1 MIWRMQ
7 MTDKT
12 YASRRG
18 FLSAARNFAVAAT
31 FASAGVLA
39 GGIASAQAQQA
50 PAKLVITAIPD
61 DGDADRM
68 RESFGALAR
77 LLGKAAGI
85 PVEYMHVENYAASV
99 TALATGRAHVAW
111 LGAVTT
117 AQARM
122 QMGDKLTILGCRDID
137 KGFVSYFIANPALG
151 LAPVADLG
159 ELAKAAQGKGWS
171 FTFGSKSSTSGHM
184 MPRKYF
190 MDQSGS
196 LPEKVFRSVAYSGS
210 HDVVMQ
216 MVADGT
222 HQLGALNYASW
233 DKAPDALK
241 ARAPIIYKTPPYT
254 NYALT
259 ARADLPPELL
269 AKLRKA
275 LLAIDGS
282 TPEGAQVLKYLKA
295 GKFIAADISEWQG
308 YVDLLQSG
316 IDIGG

>member
-1 MIWRMQ
+1 MHHQR
-7 MTDKT
+7 T
-12 YASRRG
+12 ASRRG
-18 FLSAARNFAVAAT
+18 FLLSAAALAVAG
-31 FASAGVLA
+31 SLGLNAGDALA
-39 GGIASAQAQQA
+39 Q

-68 RESFGALAR
+68 RENFGALAR
-77 LLGKAAGI
+77 HLGKAVGI

-99 TALATGRAHVAW
+99 TALATGRAHIAW

-122 QMGDKLTILGCRDID
+122 QMGNRLTILGCRDID
-137 KGFVSYFIANPALG
+137 KGFVSYFIANPSTGLG
-151 LAPVADLG
+151 PVANLG

-190 MDQSGS
+190 MDQAGAA
-196 LPEKVFRSVAYSGS
+196 PERVFRSVAYSGS

-222 HQLGALNYASW
+222 HQVGALNYASW
-233 DKAPDALK
+233 DKADDALK
-241 ARAPIIYKTPPYT
+241 ARAPIVYKTPPYT
-254 NYALT
+254 NYALA
-259 ARADLPPELL
+259 ARADLGPDLL
-269 AKLRKA
+269 ARLRAA
-275 LLAIDGS
+275 LLAVDGS

-295 GKFIAADISEWQG
+295 GKFIEADIGEWQG
-308 YVDLLQSG
+308 YVDLLESG

>member
-1 MIWRMQ
+1 MHSS
-7 MTDKT
+7 KS
-12 YASRRG
+12 ASRRG
-18 FLSAARNFAVAAT
+18 FLLSATALALCLAFPAG
-31 FASAGVLA
+31 SAL
-39 GGIASAQAQQA
+39 AQQR

-68 RESFGALAR
+68 REHFGALAR
-77 LLGKAAGI
+77 HLGDKVGI

-99 TALATGRAHVAW
+99 TALATGRAHIAW

-122 QMGDKLTILGCRDID
+122 QMGDGITILGCRDID
-137 KGFVSYFIANPALG
+137 KGFVSYFIAHPSTG
-151 LAPVADLG
+151 LTPVSSLA
-159 ELAKAAQGKGWS
+159 ELATAAEGKGWT

-190 MDQSGS
+190 LDEAGTA
-196 LPEKVFRSVAYSGS
+196 PEKVFRSVAYSGS

-222 HQLGALNYASW
+222 HQIGALNYASW
-233 DKAPDALK
+233 DKADDDLK
-241 ARAPIIYKTPPYT
+241 ARAPIVYKTPQYT

-259 ARADLPPELL
+259 ARADLGPELL
-269 AKLRKA
+269 GQLRDA
-275 LLAIDGS
+275 LLTLDAG
-282 TPEGAQVLKYLKA
+282 TPEGAAVLKYLKA
-295 GKFIAADISEWQG
+295 GKFIEADISEWQG
-308 YVDLLQSG
+308 YVDLLESG

>member
-1 MIWRMQ
+1 M
-7 MTDKT
+7 
-12 YASRRG
+12 
-18 FLSAARNFAVAAT
+18 LSALALAT
-31 FASAGVLA
+31 LTAFGP
-39 GGIASAQAQQA
+39 A
-50 PAKLVITAIPD
+50 PALAAAPNKLIITAIPD

-68 RESFGALAR
+68 RENFGALAR
-77 LLGKAAGI
+77 YLGDKAGI
-85 PVEYMHVENYAASV
+85 EVEYMHVENYAASV

-122 QMGDKLTILGCRDID
+122 QMRDGITILGCRDID
-137 KGFVSYFIANPALG
+137 KGFVSYFIANPAIG
-151 LAPVADLG
+151 LTPVSNLA
-159 ELAKAAQGKGWS
+159 ELAKAAQSKGWS

-190 MDQSGS
+190 LDQAGTP
-196 LPEKVFRSVAYSGS
+196 PEKVFRTVAYSGS

-222 HQLGALNYASW
+222 HQVGALNYASW
-233 DKAPDALK
+233 DKAGAELK
-241 ARAPIIYKTPPYT
+241 ARAPIVYKTPEYT

-259 ARADLPPELL
+259 ARADLGPELL
-269 AKLRKA
+269 GKLRSA
-275 LLAIDGS
+275 LLALDARD
-282 TPEGAQVLKYLKA
+282 PNGAKVLKYLKT
-295 GKFIAADISEWQG
+295 GKFIEADISEWQG

>member
-1 MIWRMQ
+1 MHHQR
-7 MTDKT
+7 T
-12 YASRRG
+12 ASRRG
-18 FLSAARNFAVAAT
+18 FLLSAAALAVAG
-31 FASAGVLA
+31 SLGLNAGDALA
-39 GGIASAQAQQA
+39 Q

-68 RESFGALAR
+68 RENFGALAR
-77 LLGKAAGI
+77 HLGKAVGI

-122 QMGDKLTILGCRDID
+122 QMGDALTILGCRDID
-137 KGFVSYFIANPALG
+137 KGFVSYFIANPATGLG
-151 LAPVADLG
+151 TVGDLG

-190 MDQSGS
+190 MDQAGAA
-196 LPEKVFRSVAYSGS
+196 PERVFRSVAYSGS

-216 MVADGT
+216 MVADGS
-222 HQLGALNYASW
+222 HQVGALNYASW
-233 DKAPDALK
+233 DKADDALK
-241 ARAPIIYKTPPYT
+241 ARAPIVYKTPPYT
-254 NYALT
+254 NYALA
-259 ARADLPPELL
+259 ARADLGPDLL
-269 AKLRKA
+269 ARLRAA
-275 LLAIDGS
+275 LLAVDGS

-295 GKFIAADISEWQG
+295 GKFIEADIGEWQG
-308 YVDLLQSG
+308 YVDLLESG

>member
-1 MIWRMQ
+1 MHHQ
-7 MTDKT
+7 GT
-12 YASRRG
+12 ASRRG
-18 FLSAARNFAVAAT
+18 FLLSAAALAVAAT
-31 FASAGVLA
+31 LGLSAGEAL
-39 GGIASAQAQQA
+39 AQQR
-50 PAKLVITAIPD
+50 PAKLVITASPD

-68 RESFGALAR
+68 RENFGALAR
-77 LLGKAAGI
+77 YLGQAAGI

-122 QMGDKLTILGCRDID
+122 QMGEALTVLGCRDID
-137 KGFVSYFIANPALG
+137 KGFVSYFIANPATGLG
-151 LAPVADLG
+151 SVADLG
-159 ELAKAAQGKGWS
+159 ELAQAAKGKGWS
-171 FTFGSKSSTSGHM
+171 FSFGSKSSTSGHM

-190 MDQSGS
+190 MDQAGTT
-196 LPEKVFRSVAYSGS
+196 PEKVFRSVAYSGS

-222 HQLGALNYASW
+222 HHVGALNYASW
-233 DKAPDALK
+233 DKADDALK
-241 ARAPIIYKTPPYT
+241 ARAPIVYKTPPYT

-259 ARADLPPELL
+259 ARADLGPELL
-269 AKLRKA
+269 AKLRAA
-275 LLAIDGS
+275 LLSIDGG

-295 GKFIAADISEWQG
+295 GKFIDADIGEWQG
-308 YVDLLQSG
+308 YVDLLESG

>member
-1 MIWRMQ
+1 MHHHRP
-7 MTDKT
+7 
-12 YASRRG
+12 ASRRG
-18 FLSAARNFAVAAT
+18 FLLSAAALAVAA
-31 FASAGVLA
+31 SLGVNAGEAL
-39 GGIASAQAQQA
+39 AQQP
-50 PAKLVITAIPD
+50 PARLVITAIPD

-68 RESFGALAR
+68 RENFGALAR
-77 LLGKAAGI
+77 HLGQAVGI

-122 QMGDKLTILGCRDID
+122 QMGEQLTILGCRDID
-137 KGFVSYFIANPALG
+137 KGFVSYFIAHPATGLG
-151 LAPVADLG
+151 PVSDLG
-159 ELAKAAQGKGWS
+159 ALAQAAQGKGWS

-190 MDQSGS
+190 MDQAGTT
-196 LPEKVFRSVAYSGS
+196 PEKVFRSVAYSGS

-233 DKAPDALK
+233 DKADDTLK
-241 ARAPIIYKTPPYT
+241 ARAPIVYKTPPYT
-254 NYALT
+254 NYALA
-259 ARADLPPELL
+259 ARADLGPDLL
-269 AKLRKA
+269 ARLRAA
-275 LLAIDGS
+275 LLAVDGR

-295 GKFIAADISEWQG
+295 GKFIEADIGEWQG
-308 YVDLLQSG
+308 YVDLLESG

>member
-1 MIWRMQ
+1 MFQ
-7 MTDKT
+7 PS
-12 YASRRG
+12 ASRRG
-18 FLSAARNFAVAAT
+18 FVLSALALAAFTAFGSASLSAAT
-31 FASAGVLA
+31 
-39 GGIASAQAQQA
+39 
-50 PAKLVITAIPD
+50 PEKLVITAIPD

-68 RESFGALAR
+68 RENFGALAR
-77 LLGKAAGI
+77 YLGEKAGI
-85 PVEYMHVENYAASV
+85 EVEYMHVENYAASV

-122 QMGDKLTILGCRDID
+122 QMGEQLTVLGCRDID
-137 KGFVSYFIANPALG
+137 KGFVSYFIANPSTG
-151 LAPVADLG
+151 LAPVQDLG
-159 ELAKAAQGKGWS
+159 ELAKAAEGKSWS

-190 MDQSGS
+190 LDQAGVA
-196 LPEKVFRSVAYSGS
+196 PEKVFRTVAYSGS

-222 HQLGALNYASW
+222 HQVGALNYASW
-233 DKAPDALK
+233 DKANDQLK
-241 ARAPIIYKTPPYT
+241 ARAPIVYETPPYT

-259 ARADLPPELL
+259 ARADLGPELL
-269 AKLRKA
+269 DKLRGA
-275 LLAIDGS
+275 LLELDAKD
-282 TPEGAQVLKYLKA
+282 PNGARVLKYLKA
-295 GKFIAADISEWQG
+295 GRFIEADISEWQG